1 MKGREIVTSFNL
13 IDENWILVIDNNG
26 NSLSRIR
33 GGDPKKGLLKHDR
46 RAFIPHMRDIFY
58 FLINV

>member
-26 NSLSRIR
+26 NSLSLIR
-33 GGDPKKGLLKHDR
+33 GIF
-46 RAFIPHMRDIFY
+46 FIF
-58 FLINV
+58 